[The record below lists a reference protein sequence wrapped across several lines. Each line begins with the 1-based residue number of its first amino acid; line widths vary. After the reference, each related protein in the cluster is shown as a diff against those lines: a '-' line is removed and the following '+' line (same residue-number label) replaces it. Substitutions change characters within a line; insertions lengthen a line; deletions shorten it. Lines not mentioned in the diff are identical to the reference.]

1 MDIEKHV
8 ANWVYWT
15 YRDLKVKPQWLE
27 RDFEKA
33 KLILGIDDGEE
44 YSLIQLHV
52 HDSD

>member
-33 KLILGIDDGEE
+33 KVILGIDDGDIS
-44 YSLIQLHV
+44 YSKTYPKNL
-52 HDSD
+52 

>member
-33 KLILGIDDGEE
+33 KVILGIDDGEE
-44 YSLIQLHV
+44 NTKNRLQV
-52 HDSD
+52 QRG

>member
-1 MDIEKHV
+1 MDIEKHI

-33 KLILGIDDGEE
+33 KVILGIDDGKENTE
-44 YSLIQLHV
+44 NRLQV
-52 HDSD
+52 Q